1 MADLSAIGVQLRQFR
16 KQRGMSQLELAEA
29 ASSTPRYIS
38 FIETGRSRPKRN
50 VVLRLAEALNMTLR
64 DRNALLISAGLP
76 AAFNDLP
83 LENEE
88 MEPVRR
94 MIKEVLK
101 KHDPFPAWVI
111 GPGLRFLDSNQTAEK
126 ITPGMVGMEP
136 KNIIDM
142 WCSPNEF
149 MSEEDRIRIVCQM
162 MVFLREESYHHPHP
176 DLPAIL
182 RQVESYAKDI
192 KNPPVLSESPIMF
205 PTLMVGG
212 KLVKTLSTVM
222 RFDKVVNV
230 TMAEIRI
237 ELIFPADDEAELAF
251 RAL

>member
-1 MADLSAIGVQLRQFR
+1 MADLSAIGIQLRQFR

-50 VVLRLAEALNMTLR
+50 VVLRLAEALHMTLR
-64 DRNALLISAGLP
+64 DRNALLVSAGLP
-76 AAFNDLP
+76 AAFTDQP
-83 LENEE
+83 LEDGE

-94 MIKEVLK
+94 IIKQVLK

-111 GPGLRFLDSNQTAEK
+111 GPGLRFLDSNQAAEK
-126 ITPGMVGMEP
+126 ITPGLVGMEP
-136 KNIIDM
+136 KDIIGM
-142 WCSPNEF
+142 WCSPNEL
-149 MSEEDRIRIVCQM
+149 MSESDRVRTIFQLLE
-162 MVFLREESYHHPHP
+162 FLREESYHHPHP
-176 DLPAIL
+176 DLPALL
-182 RQVESYAKDI
+182 RQVEFYVKDI
-192 KNPPVLSESPIMF
+192 KNRPVLSESPIMF

-212 KLVKTLSTVM
+212 KLIKTLSTVM

-237 ELIFPADDEAELAF
+237 ELIFPADEEAEAAF
-251 RAL
+251 RAM